1 MNDNTRYL
9 LHKVYV
15 NEAEESVI
23 AEHCHANGITR
34 SEFYRRAALR
44 EAAPA
49 NPRPPAH
56 RIRRAPGREGPKLG
70 PRRLPPTFVK
80 RLGGAPTP
88 LRI

>member
-1 MNDNTRYL
+1 MQDTTRYL

-15 NEAEESVI
+15 NEAEESLI
-23 AEHCHANGITR
+23 AEHCRTLGITR

-44 EAAPA
+44 EAAPSK
-49 NPRPPAH
+49 PQQPAH
-56 RIRRAPGREGPKLG
+56 RIRRAPGREGPKSG
-70 PRRLPPTFVK
+70 PRLPQTFAK

>member
-1 MNDNTRYL
+1 MKDDTTRYL

-23 AEHCHANGITR
+23 AEHCRVNGITR

-44 EAAPA
+44 EAAP
-49 NPRPPAH
+49 PKPQPPAH

-70 PRRLPPTFVK
+70 PRLPRTFAK
-80 RLGGAPTP
+80 RLGGAPIP

>member
-1 MNDNTRYL
+1 MKQDTTRYL

-15 NEAEESVI
+15 NESEESLIVD
-23 AEHCHANGITR
+23 HCHAHGITR

-44 EAAPA
+44 EAAPLS
-49 NPRPPAH
+49 PRPPAH

-70 PRRLPPTFVK
+70 PRLPHTFAK
-80 RLGGAPTP
+80 RLGGAPIP